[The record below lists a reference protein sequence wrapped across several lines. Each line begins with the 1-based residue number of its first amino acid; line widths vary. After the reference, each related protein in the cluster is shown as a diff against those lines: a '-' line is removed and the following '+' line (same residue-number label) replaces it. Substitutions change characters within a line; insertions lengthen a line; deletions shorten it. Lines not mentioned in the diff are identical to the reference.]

1 MGSEE
6 EPCGQSHDLARP
18 RMGRRRMLAAA
29 GLLAGAPLVRT
40 ARAQDHAVLPDGPIR
55 LVVPVGAGGGIDAWT
70 RMIAERLAPV
80 WRVPVVVD
88 NRPGANGAIG
98 ASAVANAAPT
108 GQTLLF
114 SHSAVVLTPLL
125 QRSVPYRLAQL
136 APVQFL
142 ADIPMALGVARREVD
157 SLPGLIALAKE
168 RPERVAYASYGTGS
182 ASHIVGEMLQRNAGV
197 RLVHVPFRGEADAAT
212 ALLGGQV
219 TAAFVSVGAVERF
232 QEQMAFAAL
241 AGPARLERHP
251 EVPTF
256 AELGVADAALSGWMG
271 VFATAGSPAPVLRRI
286 AADIRQVLAQE
297 EVIRKARD
305 FGFEP
310 RPGGGP
316 PFDAFVREQSRQWAD
331 ALKKTGISIE

>member
-1 MGSEE
+1 MGSGE
-6 EPCGQSHDLARP
+6 EPRGQAHGLARP
-18 RMGRRRMLAAA
+18 RTGRRGILAAA
-29 GLLAGAPLVRT
+29 GLLAGGPLVQA
-40 ARAQDHAVLPDGPIR
+40 ARAQDPSALPDGPIR
-55 LVVPVGAGGGIDAWT
+55 IVVPLGAGGGIDAWT

-88 NRPGANGAIG
+88 NRSGANGAIG
-98 ASAVANAAPT
+98 AAAVANAAPT

-125 QRSVPYRLAQL
+125 QRNVPYRLAQL
-136 APVQFL
+136 APMQFL
-142 ADIPMALGVARREVD
+142 ADLPMALGVARRETD
-157 SLPGLIALAKE
+157 SLPGLIALAKA
-168 RPERVAYASYGTGS
+168 RPGRVAYASYGTGS
-182 ASHIVGEMLQRNAGV
+182 ASHIVGEMLQRNAGI

-212 ALLGGQV
+212 ALIGGQV

-271 VFATAGSPAPVLRRI
+271 VFAPAGSPAPLLQRM
-286 AADIRQVLAQE
+286 AADIRQVLTQE
-297 EVIRKARD
+297 EVARKARD

-316 PFDAFVREQSRQWAD
+316 PFDAFVREQSGQWTA
-331 ALKKTGISIE
+331 ALKETGISIE